1 MSLNKK
7 IANCDYYTKVICLP
21 NGNYYMIMNLFH
33 IFLIIGT
40 LTYPIVVR
48 KKNKYDL
55 YYLIFL
61 YLVIVHWILLK
72 NECLINYIEKIKI
85 DPEYKLGTNIEGPG
99 INYILSNFNISLSN
113 KEENG
118 IYTEERHNFIVPIL
132 SLIIFSY
139 MAIRYFNKITTSII
153 YIFIYTLLVY
163 ILVFKICRGK

>member
-1 MSLNKK
+1 MNSNLNKAVFIGAWEK
-7 IANCDYYTKVICLP
+7 NQ
-21 NGNYYMIMNLFH
+21 
-33 IFLIIGT
+33 LIG
-40 LTYPIVVR
+40 
-48 KKNKYDL
+48 
-55 YYLIFL
+55 
-61 YLVIVHWILLK
+61 LV
-72 NECLINYIEKIKI
+72 
-85 DPEYKLGTNIEGPG
+85 LGTNIEGPG

-118 IYTEERHNFIVPIL
+118 IYTEERHNFIIPIL